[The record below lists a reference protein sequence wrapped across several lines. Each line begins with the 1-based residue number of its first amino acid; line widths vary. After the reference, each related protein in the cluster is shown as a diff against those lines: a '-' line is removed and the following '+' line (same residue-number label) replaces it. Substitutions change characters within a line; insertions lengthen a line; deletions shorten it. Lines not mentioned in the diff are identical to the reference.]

1 MRLRRLLLLVLLGA
15 APARA
20 HSVSNEV
27 ALGLNEDTPA
37 SPHGTHVAD
46 QLTLRFDLD
55 DDWTLKLG
63 GAYTYDAETAPPEG
77 TAFGTSSAQI
87 LNAVA
92 GVEWDASARVSLY
105 LDVQGSPRASQTFG
119 SVFSITAGGV
129 TVPVDVELFNATS
142 SIGVVAGVSFTLG
155 GHEVLG
161 TVLGGTVLDL
171 SVGWTL
177 LSIQQ
182 HIDGII
188 DRNGNVVARSALEA
202 YCRLFPSNW
211 RCRALMPA
219 LKGGEDTLNQVSL
232 SLAVL
237 QPLGSTTE
245 LDLSGSVDFYDKDPA
260 TAGFFTYRAFQA
272 ATGSLGAGFPLAPV
286 LFTLS
291 PMVQQEVGAWTLAPW
306 YQFIDYASGLG
317 YAHVA
322 GLRVSVRIGEAWTVW
337 VSGSAQWDNLST
349 DPSNNSTTLVTSG
362 RVALGF
368 RARF

>member
-1 MRLRRLLLLVLLGA
+1 MRVRQLLLLVLLGA
-15 APARA
+15 APAQA
-20 HSVSNEV
+20 HSVSNEL

-55 DDWTLKLG
+55 EDWTLKIG
-63 GAYTYDAETAPPEG
+63 GAYTYDPETAPPEG

-92 GVEWDASARVSLY
+92 GVEWDANARVNLY
-105 LDVQGSPRASQTFG
+105 FDVSGSPRASQRFG
-119 SVFSITAGGV
+119 SVFSITAAGV
-129 TVPVDVELFNATS
+129 TFPIDVQLNNATS
-142 SIGVVAGVSFTLG
+142 NVGLVAGASFTFG
-155 GHEVLG
+155 GKELFG
-161 TVLGGTVLDL
+161 TVLGGTTLDV

-182 HIDGII
+182 RIDGIV
-188 DRNGNVVARSALEA
+188 DRNGNIVARSALEA
-202 YCRLFPSNW
+202 YCRLYPNNW
-211 RCRALMPA
+211 RCKALGPA

-232 SLAVL
+232 SLALL

-245 LDLSGSVDFYDKDPA
+245 LDLSGTVDFYDKDPA
-260 TAGFFTYRAFQA
+260 TAGFFTYRAAQA

-286 LFTLS
+286 LFTVS
-291 PMVQQEVGAWTLAPW
+291 PTLQQEVGAWTFAPW

-322 GLRVSVRIGEAWTVW
+322 GLRISVRIGEAWTVW
-337 VSGSAQWDNLST
+337 VSGSAQWDNLT
-349 DPSNNSTTLVTSG
+349 PDPSSSSTTLVTSG
-362 RVALGF
+362 RVAFGF

>member
-1 MRLRRLLLLVLLGA
+1 MHLRRLLLLVLLGG

-27 ALGLNEDTPA
+27 ALGLNQDSPA

-46 QLTLRFDLD
+46 QLTLRFDLN

-63 GAYTYDAETAPPEG
+63 GAYTYDPETPPPEG

-92 GVEWDASARVSLY
+92 GVEWDASSRVNLY
-105 LDVQGSPRASQTFG
+105 FDISGSPRASQRFG
-119 SVFSITAGGV
+119 SVFSISAAGI
-129 TVPVDVELFNATS
+129 TLPIDVQLFNATS
-142 SIGVVAGVSFTLG
+142 NVGLVAGASFTFG
-155 GHEVLG
+155 GKEIFG
-161 TVLGGTVLDL
+161 TVLGGTVVDV

-182 HIDGII
+182 RIDAIV
-188 DRNGNVVARSALEA
+188 DRNGNPVARPALET
-202 YCRLFPSNW
+202 YCRLFPNNW
-211 RCRALMPA
+211 RCKALGPA

-245 LDLSGSVDFYDKDPA
+245 VDLSGSVDFYDKDPA
-260 TAGFFTYRAFQA
+260 TAGFFTYRAAQA

-291 PMVQQEVGAWTLAPW
+291 PAIQQQVGAWTFAPW

-322 GLRVSVRIGEAWTVW
+322 GLRVSVKIGEAWTVW
-337 VSGSAQWDNLST
+337 VSGSAQWDNLT
-349 DPSNNSTTLVTSG
+349 PDPLISSTTLVTSG
-362 RVALGF
+362 RVAVGF
-368 RARF
+368 RAHF